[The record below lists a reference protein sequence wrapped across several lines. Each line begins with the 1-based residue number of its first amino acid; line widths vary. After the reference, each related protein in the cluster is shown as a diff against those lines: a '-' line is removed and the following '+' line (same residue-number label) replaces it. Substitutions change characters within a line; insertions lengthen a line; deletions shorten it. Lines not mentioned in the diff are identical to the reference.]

1 MKKFLTGNL
10 AVILIGLIVV
20 LLLALYYMQRKNQDA
35 LNSNNV
41 VSNSNVVEKF
51 TDNELEANSGEVVM
65 VLFFVNW
72 CPHCKSVKPTW
83 EKAASE
89 LNNTK
94 VNGKNVR
101 FVSVDCEEK
110 PELGEKYNVE
120 GYPTIK
126 LIYKGVTYDYD
137 AKPDKDNLVK
147 FLESSVEQ

>member
-10 AVILIGLIVV
+10 TVILIGLIVV

-41 VSNSNVVEKF
+41 VFNSNVVENF

-126 LIYKGVTYDYD
+126 VFTEGNVQEYEGDRSLSGIKSYLNG
-137 AKPDKDNLVK
+137 L
-147 FLESSVEQ
+147 